1 MINEIS
7 HLPYRCKEL
16 TDHLPTFTIV
26 FAIIEWPLGWLDP
39 LKTQFSIL
47 QTNIFSNSLDW
58 RNRFGRY
65 WKNSAVEVLPTANWL
80 FWPSYSAG
88 QKKCYNYCFMKQK
101 CQLQEG
107 TARYRNVTTLL
118 SSKGIDTTHQHFQMR
133 YATLFQLQGLK
144 SYHLK

>member
-1 MINEIS
+1 MRLVIYLIGVKNW
-7 HLPYRCKEL
+7 L
-16 TDHLPTFTIV
+16 TTYPPLLLYAV
-26 FAIIEWPLGWLDP
+26 IEWPLGWLDT

-47 QTNIFSNSLDW
+47 QTNIFPNSLDW

-80 FWPSYSAG
+80 FWPSYSPG

-118 SSKGIDTTHQHFQMR
+118 SSKGLSKALSNEVCNFVSAPGAQK
-133 YATLFQLQGLK
+133 LSLK
-144 SYHLK
+144 VEM